1 MIIKKYTILVV
12 DDSLTVLK
20 SIKEMLSSNPQYN
33 LLFGS
38 SAHEAMRLSGNHKI
52 DLILMD
58 YQMPEMDGFKTASIF
73 SKNKRTSEIPIIIMT
88 AFDPS
93 KDRMNLGLEHG
104 AIDYILKPFTKR
116 EIETYLGLYIRFI
129 EREKEINKKLS
140 DKNNELN
147 KLNKEKNKF
156 FIILS
161 HDLISPFSG
170 TNSMIEMMDENFDDF
185 DNEEIKNALGVLR
198 KSSNKTFA
206 LLRNMLDWVKTQINK
221 FEFEPNEIDLSE
233 IVSEVIDLFEHTLAE
248 KDIIIANLFPNKLLA
263 FSDENIIRTIIRNL
277 ISNAIKFS
285 HPDSLITLTYEKED
299 SKILLKVI
307 DQGVGISED
316 RINKIFNIAYLSSKP
331 GTNNETGNGM
341 GLLLCKEFAEMQKGD
356 LIVESKLKKGTTVI
370 LEIPI
375 SI

>member
-1 MIIKKYTILVV
+1 MNTKKHTILII
-12 DDSLTVLK
+12 DDSPTTLR
-20 SIKEMLSSNPQYN
+20 SIGEMLSSNPQYN

-38 SAHEAMRLSGNHKI
+38 SAREAMRLSGNHDV

-73 SKNKRTSEIPIIIMT
+73 SKNERTSDIPIIIMT

-93 KDRMNLGLEHG
+93 KDKMSTGLAHG

-116 EIETYLGLYIRFI
+116 EIETYLGLYLRFI
-129 EREKEINKKLS
+129 EREREINKKLS
-140 DKNNELN
+140 EKNSELDN
-147 KLNKEKNKF
+147 LNKEKNRF
-156 FIILS
+156 FSILS

-170 TNSMIEMMDENFDDF
+170 TNSMIEMLDEDFNTFD
-185 DNEEIKNALGVLR
+185 ETELKVAITTLR

-206 LLRNMLDWVKTQINK
+206 LLKNILDWVKSQINR
-221 FEFEPNEIDLSE
+221 FEYEPEEIDLSMIISDLLELFEYTLEEKE
-233 IVSEVIDLFEHTLAE
+233 IVV
-248 KDIIIANLFPNKLLA
+248 ANLFPDKLLA

-285 HPDSLITLTYEKED
+285 HPQSVITITYEKED

-307 DQGVGISED
+307 DQGIGISED
-316 RINKIFNIAYLSSKP
+316 RINNIFNIAHLSSKP

-341 GLLLCKEFAEMQKGD
+341 GLLLCKEFAKMQKGD
-356 LIVESKLKKGTTVI
+356 LSIESKIKKGTTAI